1 MLRFAIRWIQRATDL
16 HRSTLGRRRHSGG
29 RRERGG
35 GTWTPLGR
43 HTRKAPLWMMKDLN
57 PSLDENTGPTLAP
70 PGRLGV
76 HQTRPTTRRI
86 FGSCLLSS
94 FPSKSPIASNPPVS
108 VPYSRCSCFVRA
120 LTEPKLFR
128 NPRCWLHTEGQR
140 NPQVHSHL
148 TCSRIKSRLQL
159 CN

>member
-1 MLRFAIRWIQRATDL
+1 
-16 HRSTLGRRRHSGG
+16 
-29 RRERGG
+29 
-35 GTWTPLGR
+35 
-43 HTRKAPLWMMKDLN
+43 MKDLN

-70 PGRLGV
+70 PGGLGV

-86 FGSCLLSS
+86 SGSCLLSS

-108 VPYSRCSCFVRA
+108 VPYSRCSCSVRA

-140 NPQVHSHL
+140 DPRVHSHL
-148 TCSRIKSRLQL
+148 IFSRFKSRLQL
-159 CN
+159 RIYEIMILQHQILHGVLFPRRGKESSEIKRLIPEDQRLAPAPVFSLRSQV